1 MAEIVSAGERRKTA
15 FEYAWLHAHGL
26 GMEEDYQSAERC
38 LEDLRQLKRRRYE
51 LRRFEKETG
60 NLVLRAWPAIE
71 ALARALVDAG
81 TLEFEAAYDIIA
93 PHLP

>member
-1 MAEIVSAGERRKTA
+1 META
-15 FEYAWLHAHGL
+15 
-26 GMEEDYQSAERC
+26 
-38 LEDLRQLKRRRYE
+38 
-51 LRRFEKETG
+51 